1 LTKYSDL
8 PPICKGYLLNYHFWR
23 QRYTKRNSWLK
34 SYLFAME
41 ARSNEERFWP
51 SQVKIGYIPTGI
63 YRENQFQKDELKKF
77 RLMKKNHIRNIAIIS
92 HVDHGKT
99 TLLNAMLKQT
109 GVFRVNQAVEDRVM
123 DSLDLEKERGIT
135 IMAKNTAIDYNGVKI
150 NIVDTPGHADFGG
163 EVERSLNMVDGAILL
178 VDASEGPLPQTRFV
192 LKKALAL
199 HLPIILIINKIDR
212 ADARIEEVINDTYD
226 LFIDLGAGE
235 NQIEFPILYTN
246 AKIGVSHKKRGDDS
260 TDLRP
265 LLQTIIEYIP
275 APRGND
281 EDIPQFLVTNLD
293 YDPYVGQIALGRLQ
307 SGKLEMNSNY
317 SLCTKEKIVPGIKF
331 TALYTFYGLTKK
343 AVTSV
348 ESGDIIALSG
358 VENVSIGDTISSM
371 TDPRPL
377 PRLQVDEPTVSM
389 MFYVNDS
396 PFAGTEGKYLT
407 SRHLLER
414 LEKEALRN
422 VAIKIKKLDRTD
434 AFEVCGRG
442 ELQMAVL
449 IETMRREGYEL
460 MVSRPQVITKEQKG
474 KTLEPVERLFLD
486 IPEEFVGK
494 ITEKLSVRKG
504 RMESL
509 VNKGSGRVSM
519 EFLIPS
525 RGLIGFRSQ
534 FLTDTKGGGVMNS
547 LLEDYSPW
555 FGPIPQR
562 MTGALVADRSGRVT
576 SYASFAMEDRG
587 EMIVEI
593 GTEVYAGMI
602 VGERNRSSDLNVN
615 IIKEKKLTNMR
626 ASTSDT
632 TIILRPPRILSLDQA
647 IEFIAEDELV
657 EITPKSVRLR
667 KMELDAARRQ
677 QKSRKDD

>member
-1 LTKYSDL
+1 
-8 PPICKGYLLNYHFWR
+8 
-23 QRYTKRNSWLK
+23 
-34 SYLFAME
+34 
-41 ARSNEERFWP
+41 
-51 SQVKIGYIPTGI
+51 
-63 YRENQFQKDELKKF
+63 
-77 RLMKKNHIRNIAIIS
+77 MKKDHLRNIAIIS

-109 GVFRVNQAVEDRVM
+109 GVFRVNQEVEDRVM

-135 IMAKNTAIDYNGVKI
+135 ITAKNTAVHYNGIKI

-192 LKKALAL
+192 LKKALAKR
-199 HLPIILIINKIDR
+199 LPIILVINKIDR
-212 ADARIEEVINDTYD
+212 SDARIDEVINDSYD
-226 LFIDLGAGE
+226 LFIDLGADE
-235 NQIEFPILYTN
+235 HQIEFPILYTN
-246 AKIGVSHKKRGDDS
+246 AKIGVCHTKLEDGS
-260 TDLRP
+260 TDLNP
-265 LLQTIIEYIP
+265 LFQAIIDNIP
-275 APRGND
+275 APEAND
-281 EDIPQFLVTNLD
+281 DGLPQFLITNLD
-293 YDPYVGQIALGRLQ
+293 YDPYVGQIAIGRIQ
-307 SGKLEMNSNY
+307 SGKLEMNTGY
-317 SLCTKEKIVPGIKF
+317 SLCAKDKIIPNVKF
-331 TALYTFYGLTKK
+331 SALYTFLGLSKTP
-343 AVTSV
+343 VTSA

-358 VENVSIGDTISSM
+358 VDNITIGDTISSLI
-371 TDPRPL
+371 DPQPL

-389 MFYVNDS
+389 MFYVNNG
-396 PFAGTEGKYLT
+396 PFAGTEGKFLT

-414 LEKEALRN
+414 LERESLRN
-422 VAIKIKKLDRTD
+422 VAIKIKKLERTD

-460 MVSRPQVITKEQKG
+460 MVSRPQVITKEERG
-474 KTLEPVERLFLD
+474 KTMEPLERLFLD

-504 RMESL
+504 RLESL

-547 LLEDYSPW
+547 LLEDYAPW

-562 MTGALVADRSGRVT
+562 MTGVLVADRPGRVT
-576 SYASFAMEDRG
+576 TYASYAMEDRG
-587 EMIVEI
+587 EMVVEV
-593 GTEVYAGMI
+593 GTQVYAGMI

-626 ASTSDT
+626 ASTSDA
-632 TIILRPPRILSLDQA
+632 TIILRPPHILSLDQA

-657 EITPKSVRLR
+657 EVTPQSVRLR
-667 KMELDAARRQ
+667 KMELDAVRRAAQ
-677 QKSRKDD
+677 QKGQRDI